1 MLVSLLGTILTA
13 LAVIGVL
20 VAHWFVAREFYKA
33 AAMKGWNEKKY
44 LWLAF
49 LLWTVGYL
57 LIIALPDRAGE
68 VSAPAIVSD
77 DLPEL

>member
-1 MLVSLLGTILTA
+1 MLISLLGTILIA
-13 LAVIGVL
+13 LAVIGAL

-44 LWLAF
+44 LWMAF
-49 LLWTVGYL
+49 LLWTVGYM

-68 VSAPAIVSD
+68 VSAPVIVSD

>member
-1 MLVSLLGTILTA
+1 MLTPWLNTILIA
-13 LAVIGVL
+13 LAVIGAL
-20 VAHWFVAREFYKA
+20 AAHWFVAKEFYMA
-33 AAMKGWNEKKY
+33 AAMKGWNERKY

-49 LLWTVGYL
+49 LLWITGYL

-68 VSAPAIVSD
+68 ASAPAVVSD

>member
-1 MLVSLLGTILTA
+1 VHMSWLSIILA
-13 LAVIGVL
+13 VLAVIVVL
-20 VAHWFVAREFYKA
+20 TAHWFVAREFYKA

-49 LLWTVGYL
+49 LLWAVGYM

-68 VSAPAIVSD
+68 ASAPVIMSD